1 MPKIV
6 GQPQNHMRIANFEPL
21 QNDIRML
28 FVTKKNLT
36 GVAHAPN
43 VVMSGNLVK
52 NNLNVVI
59 YQD

>member
-1 MPKIV
+1 MAKIV
-6 GQPQNHMRIANFEPL
+6 GQPQNNSKFEPL

-28 FVTKKNLT
+28 FVKKNLT